1 MSEINPR
8 ALRNAFGSFMTGV
21 TVVTTRAHDGTP
33 VGFTANSFASVS
45 LDPPLLL
52 VCPGK
57 FLSCFEMFQNAE
69 HFAVSVLAAGQEDIS
84 TTFASFK
91 GDRFARVAHD
101 PDLHGVPLIRGA
113 AAQFSC
119 RKWQA
124 VPAGDHSVLLG
135 RVIAFDHTGNPGLGY
150 GGGRYFSMKPDSP
163 KFHTSE
169 RRL

>member
-1 MSEINPR
+1 MNKINPR
-8 ALRNAFGSFMTGV
+8 ALRDAFGSFMTGV

-84 TTFASFK
+84 NIFASFK

-101 PDLHGVPLIRGA
+101 TDLHGIPLIRGA
-113 AAQFSC
+113 VARFSC
-119 RKWQA
+119 RNWQA

-135 RVIAFDHTGNPGLGY
+135 HVIAFDHTDKAGLGY
-150 GGGRYFSMKPDSP
+150 GGGDYFSLAPP
-163 KFHTSE
+163 QPEFYTSE
-169 RRL
+169 RTL